1 MSTEDGAPVLFAGEG
16 AIRTCVLNRPKALNA
31 LSLEMVRAMAPKLS
45 EWSADDSVKAVV
57 LKGAGAKAFCAGGDV
72 VAVAQSASGALGD
85 GRALAREFFYEEYE
99 LDYKIATLPKPV
111 VAVCDGITMGGGV
124 GLSMF
129 APFRVATENTLFAM
143 PETGI
148 GLFPDVGGSHFLPR
162 LEEGLGMFLALTGS
176 RLKGADVYQAGI
188 ATHFIASDRLA
199 DLESDIE
206 SIGVEATTAQI
217 STNIGAILDG
227 YHEATA
233 EDSSSVDSWSLAPH
247 LDVIRESFTAAS
259 VEAIIEKLEA
269 QDPDSEFVAKQLK
282 ALGRM
287 SPTSCVDVPLPS
299 ASPMF
304 SPRRRRRPSL
314 SSTRT
319 RTHAHARALAAHATS
334 TRRSSIERMRLLPT
348 GSKSRT
354 SSSGGVGR

>member
-1 MSTEDGAPVLFAGEG
+1 MSTDGASVLFAGNG

-57 LKGAGAKAFCAGGDV
+57 LKGAGPKAFCAGGDV

-85 GRALAREFFYEEYE
+85 DRALARDFFYEEYE
-99 LDYKIATLPKPV
+99 LDYQIAKLPKPV

-129 APFRVATENTLFAM
+129 APFRIATENTLFAM

-162 LEEGLGMFLALTGS
+162 LEEGLGMFLALTGE

-188 ATHFIASDRLA
+188 ATHYIASDRLA
-199 DLESDIE
+199 SLESDIESDIE
-206 SIGVEATTAQI
+206 SIGADATMAQV
-217 STNIGAILDG
+217 STKIGTILDG

-233 EDSSSVDSWSLAPH
+233 EDQHSSVDSWSLAAH
-247 LDVIRESFTAAS
+247 LEVIRESFTAAS
-259 VEAIIEKLEA
+259 VEAIIEQLEA
-269 QDPDSEFVAKQLK
+269 QGPDSDFAAKQLK

-287 SPTSCVDVPLPS
+287 SPTS
-299 ASPMF
+299 
-304 SPRRRRRPSL
+304 
-314 SSTRT
+314 
-319 RTHAHARALAAHATS
+319 
-334 TRRSSIERMRLLPT
+334 
-348 GSKSRT
+348 
-354 SSSGGVGR
+354 